1 MRRQFSCA
9 LSLLS
14 LLSLVLGAPL
24 AVAQTLD
31 PQIRLSTNNVRFH
44 TFGTELGLSQATARA
59 IVEDQFGMLWVGT
72 QDGLNRFD
80 GYEFNSFFRSNDGV
94 DTLADNHILALA
106 ADHARQGIWIGTQSR
121 GLNFLDQKSERFS
134 TQFAPELAQLC
145 KQIRRIAL
153 GPDGNLWLVCNAGLF
168 LFNPSTNQI
177 VSRFANPSL
186 TDVVLSPGGA
196 LAIGADGVLEVQQD
210 QLRPWLGGAW
220 PHEAAQ
226 VASFD
231 AAGHLWV
238 GLSSNG
244 LLRFDRERRLI
255 EHFQAAPRPSVC
267 ERQNACTLHQASLPG
282 NEIRALL
289 KTHNDEIWVSTTT
302 GTALMAGAS
311 GEFVSLLHDPADP
324 ATLPADRAHALF
336 EDSQNR
342 IWVGTWRAGAAAHD
356 PRTRGV
362 FWLRERHKSNI
373 GQSTTRHSLPASPVR
388 AIWQERDGSV
398 WLGVLEGGGLVHYD
412 FRRGV
417 IKHYLHQP
425 DDPRSLSNNAVQA
438 ILRTRQGTLWVATQG
453 GGLNR
458 LDDDDRFTRFDSRK
472 AEPYRLDSDV
482 FVTLFED
489 RDGSLWAGTE
499 DKGLLWKCAECD
511 RFVLWRNADGSVMP
525 NTINTVHRS
534 RDGVLW
540 LGAQSQGLYALNTES
555 GEMRHFSANE
565 RDKNALSHDSV
576 TSIYEAADGALWLGT
591 QGGGI
596 NEIHTSGNVFSETVR
611 FTSYSKLNGLNADAI
626 GAILDDA
633 QGNLWVSTTAGIS
646 RIDRTSKRFR
656 RLGEIEGFDRSGY
669 YIGASAKDASGK
681 LMFGGLNGLIR
692 FDPFDL
698 DEQRPPRKP
707 VFTGMRLANVRLQ
720 LQWQEPKSPL
730 TVGVGFSPPIV
741 FNHHQ
746 NMWTVEFSAL
756 AFGHAR
762 ASNYEFRLKG
772 LDEQWLS
779 TPDGLRSATF
789 TNIAPG
795 NYTFEVRSVSDELR
809 SELASLRIKVLP
821 PPWWSL
827 PAQISYLLVGT
838 GVIGW
843 VILGARR
850 RSRERRSNAEK
861 IRSSETRLK
870 HALWGSRDELWD
882 LDLRTGRVFSVN
894 PLPDLRHKNVETFGP
909 MNLDAIILVA
919 HPRDRERL
927 RLALHSHIYEQV
939 EYFEA
944 AFRMRTIDH
953 DWAWVMAR
961 GRAVERDEQGVAVRL
976 TGTLRDISDVKAV
989 EDELRSVNEQLEDRV
1004 EQRTHDLS
1012 VSNSQLSKALDE
1024 LKSTQRQLVDSEKMA
1039 SLGNLVA
1046 GVAHEINTPLGI
1058 GVTAASHL
1066 RQETE
1071 RLSHQLHHNTLS
1083 KSDLEQ
1089 YTQAAVEASD
1099 LVLKNLDRA
1108 SKLVRSFKQVAVDQ
1122 GSEERRVIVLRSY
1135 VDEVLFALKP
1145 TLRRT
1150 AHVINVEIPNEL
1162 SLETYPGA
1170 ISQILF
1176 NLVTNSLTHAFP
1188 GQMTGEITIQAQL
1201 VGIDGA
1207 GKAAA
1212 GQILRLKYSDN
1223 GIGMSAE
1230 VTRRI
1235 FEPFFTTKRGS
1246 GGSGLGMHVVY
1257 NLVTQL
1263 LGGSI
1268 RCESEEQKG
1277 THIEIYLPLS
1287 KS

>member
-1 MRRQFSCA
+1 MRCQFSRV
-9 LSLLS
+9 LSLLCLIS
-14 LLSLVLGAPL
+14 LALAAPIGRS
-24 AVAQTLD
+24 AVAQALETQPLET
-31 PQIRLSTNNVRFH
+31 QARLSTNNVRFH

-80 GYEFNSFFRSNDGV
+80 GYEFNSFFRDNDGI
-94 DTLADNHILALA
+94 DSIADNHILALA
-106 ADHARQGIWIGTQSR
+106 ADHPREGIWIGTQSR
-121 GLNFLDQKSERFS
+121 GLNFLDLRSERFRS
-134 TQFAPELAQLC
+134 QFTPELARQC
-145 KQIRRIAL
+145 KQIRRIVL
-153 GPDGNLWLVCNAGLF
+153 SSTGTLWLVCNVGL
-168 LFNPSTNQI
+168 LHYDPKTDAIISSSADPTL
-177 VSRFANPSL
+177 S
-186 TDVVLSPGGA
+186 DVVLGQQGQV
-196 LAIGADGVLEVQQD
+196 LAIGVNGVFAVNNG
-210 QLRPWLGGAW
+210 QLQPWLGKPW
-220 PHEAAQ
+220 PHDAAQ

-231 AAGHLWV
+231 ATGHLWV
-238 GLSSNG
+238 GLNANG
-244 LLRFDRERRLI
+244 LLRFDVERQLI
-255 EHFQAAPRPSVC
+255 EHFFAGPRRSLC
-267 ERQNACTLHQASLPG
+267 ESKTGCTVHTESLPG

-302 GTALMAGAS
+302 GTALMTGGS

-362 FWLRERHKSNI
+362 FWLRERHKSNL
-373 GQSTTRHSLPASPVR
+373 GKTVAQHSLPSSPVR

-412 FRRGV
+412 FRLGV
-417 IKHYLHQP
+417 IKHYQHEL

-438 ILRTRQGTLWVATQG
+438 ILRTRAGVLWVATQG

-458 LDDDDRFTRFDSRK
+458 LDSDDQFTRFDTLQAPPFK
-472 AEPYRLDSDV
+472 LDSDA

-499 DKGLLWKCAECD
+499 DKGLLWKCADCAQFARWQGNGEM
-511 RFVLWRNADGSVMP
+511 AMP
-525 NTINTVHRS
+525 ATVNTVHRS
-534 RDGVLW
+534 SDGVLW
-540 LGAQSQGLYALNTES
+540 LGAQSQGLYALNTET
-555 GEMRHFSANE
+555 GAMRHFSANE

-576 TSIYEAADGALWLGT
+576 TSIYEASDGALWLGT

-596 NEIHTSGNVFSETVR
+596 NEVHTEGDVFTGPVR
-611 FTSYSKLNGLNADAI
+611 FSSYTKANGLNADAI

-646 RIDRTSKRFR
+646 KLDRQTKRFR

-669 YIGASAKDASGK
+669 YIGSSGKDASGK

-698 DEQRPPRKP
+698 GDQLAPRKP
-707 VFTGMRLANVRLQ
+707 VFTGMRLANLRLK
-720 LQWQEPKSPL
+720 LQWQDKNSPL
-730 TVGVGFSPPIV
+730 SQSVGFSPPIA
-741 FNHHQ
+741 FNHQQ
-746 NMWTVEFSAL
+746 NMWTIEFSAL

-762 ASNYEFRLKG
+762 ASDYEFRLKG
-772 LDEQWLS
+772 LDDQWVS

-795 NYTFEVRSVSDELR
+795 NYEFEVRSVSAELR
-809 SELASLRIKVLP
+809 SDVAALRIKVLP
-821 PPWWSL
+821 PPWWSWW
-827 PAQISYLLVGT
+827 AQLSYFLIAAAGTTWLVLGT
-838 GVIGW
+838 
-843 VILGARR
+843 RR
-850 RSRERRSNAEK
+850 RSRERRSSAEK
-861 IRSSETRLK
+861 VRSSETRLK

-882 LDLRTGRVFSVN
+882 LDLRTGRVVSVN
-894 PLPDLRHKNVETFGP
+894 PLPDLQHKNVDAVGP
-909 MNLDAIILVA
+909 MSLDAIILVA
-919 HPRDRERL
+919 HPGDRERL

-944 AFRMRTIDH
+944 AFRMRTIDR

-961 GRAVERDEQGVAVRL
+961 GRAVERDAQGVAVRL

-1012 VSNSQLSKALDE
+1012 LSNSTLSKTLEE
-1024 LKSTQRQLVDSEKMA
+1024 LKNTQRQLVDSEKMA

-1071 RLSHQLHHNTLS
+1071 RLSHHLHHNTLS
-1083 KSDLEQ
+1083 KAELEQ

-1122 GSEERRVIVLRSY
+1122 GSEEKRTIILRNY

-1150 AHVINVEIPNEL
+1150 AHVINVEIPGDL
-1162 SLETYPGA
+1162 SIETYPGA

-1188 GQMTGEITIQAQL
+1188 GQMTGEIRINAKTHGNSL
-1201 VGIDGA
+1201 N
-1207 GKAAA
+1207 
-1212 GQILRLKYSDN
+1212 LSYSDN
-1223 GIGMSAE
+1223 GIGMTAE
-1230 VTRRI
+1230 VARRI

-1263 LGGSI
+1263 LGGTI
-1268 RCESEEQKG
+1268 RCESEENRG
-1277 THIEIYLPLS
+1277 TRIEIDVPLS

>member
-1 MRRQFSCA
+1 MKCQLSHVF
-9 LSLLS
+9 SLLS
-14 LLSLVLGAPL
+14 LLSLALGTPV
-24 AVAQTLD
+24 AVAQALD
-31 PQIRLSTNNVRFH
+31 TQNRLSTNNVRFH

-80 GYEFNSFFRSNDGV
+80 GYEFNSYFRSDDGT
-94 DTLADNHILALA
+94 DSIGDNHILALA
-106 ADHARQGIWIGTQSR
+106 ADHARQGLWIGTQSR
-121 GLNFLDQKSERFS
+121 GLNFLDLQSERFR
-134 TQFAPELAQLC
+134 TKFVPELAHQC
-145 KQIRRIAL
+145 KQIRRIVLSAK
-153 GPDGNLWLVCNAGLF
+153 GELWLVCNFGL
-168 LFNPSTNQI
+168 LHYDPVADAVLS
-177 VSRFANPSL
+177 SFANPSL
-186 TDVVLSPGGA
+186 SDVVLGQQGQV
-196 LAIGADGVLEVQQD
+196 LAIGVDGVFEVKD
-210 QLRPWLGGAW
+210 GQLQPWLATAW
-220 PHEAAQ
+220 PYDAAQ
-226 VASFD
+226 VAILD
-231 AAGHLWV
+231 TTGHLWV
-238 GLSSNG
+238 GLVANG
-244 LLRFDRERRLI
+244 LLRFDAQRRLI
-255 EHFQAAPRPSVC
+255 EHFQATPRNSLCSGRPDC
-267 ERQNACTLHQASLPG
+267 RLHVSSLPG
-282 NEIRALL
+282 NEVRALL

-342 IWVGTWRAGAAAHD
+342 IWVGTWRSGAAAHD

-362 FWLRERHKSNI
+362 FWLRERHTGNKANS
-373 GQSTTRHSLPASPVR
+373 QAQYSLPASPVR
-388 AIWQERDGSV
+388 AILQERDGSV

-412 FRRGV
+412 FRLGV
-417 IKHYLHQP
+417 IKHYQHHAH
-425 DDPRSLSNNAVQA
+425 DPRSLSNNAVQA
-438 ILRTRQGTLWVATQG
+438 ILRTRTGQLWVATQG

-458 LDDDDRFTRFDSRK
+458 LDGDGLFTRFDSHQ
-472 AEPYRLDSDV
+472 AEPYRLDSDA

-499 DKGLLWKCAECD
+499 DKGVLWKCASCES
-511 RFVLWRNADGSVMP
+511 FVLWRSKNSSPMP
-525 NTINTVHRS
+525 ATVNTIHRS
-534 RDGVLW
+534 RDGALW

-555 GEMRHFSANE
+555 GTIRHFAANE
-565 RDKNALSHDSV
+565 LDKTALSHDSV
-576 TSIYEAADGALWLGT
+576 TSIYEASDGGLWLGT

-596 NEIHTSGNVFSETVR
+596 NEVHPTGDVFTDPVT
-611 FTSYSKLNGLNADAI
+611 FTSYTKADGLNADAI

-646 RIDRTSKRFR
+646 RLDRETKRFR

-669 YIGASAKDASGK
+669 YIGSSAKDASGK

-698 DEQRPPRKP
+698 GDQSAPRKP
-707 VFTGMRLANVRLQ
+707 VFTGMRLANVPLK
-720 LQWQEPKSPL
+720 LQWQDPKSPL
-730 TVGVGFSPPIV
+730 SQGVGFRPPIA
-741 FNHHQ
+741 FSHHQ
-746 NMWTVEFSAL
+746 NMWTIEFSAL

-762 ASNYEFRLKG
+762 ASDYEFRLKG
-772 LDEQWLS
+772 LDDQWLS

-795 NYTFEVRSVSDELR
+795 NYEFEVRSVAAELR
-809 SELASLRIKVLP
+809 SEIASLRIKVLP
-821 PPWWSL
+821 APWWSWW
-827 PAQISYLLVGT
+827 AKISYFLIGAGL
-838 GVIGW
+838 IGW
-843 VILGARR
+843 AILSTQR
-850 RSRERRSNAEK
+850 RSNERRSNAEK
-861 IRSSETRLK
+861 IRSSEARLK

-882 LDLRTGRVFSVN
+882 LDLRTGRVVSLN
-894 PLPDLRHKNVETFGP
+894 PLPDLRHKNVDQFGP
-909 MNLDAIILVA
+909 MSLDAIILVA

-944 AFRMRTIDH
+944 AFRMRTVDH

-961 GRAVERDEQGVAVRL
+961 GRAIERDEQGVAVRL

-1012 VSNSQLSKALDE
+1012 VSNTQLSTTLEE
-1024 LKSTQRQLVDSEKMA
+1024 LKNTQRQLVDSEKMA

-1071 RLSHQLHHNTLS
+1071 RLSHQLNNNTLS

-1089 YTQAAVEASD
+1089 YTQTAVEASD

-1122 GSEERRVIVLRSY
+1122 GSEERRTIILRNY

-1150 AHVINVEIPNEL
+1150 AHVIHVEIPHEL
-1162 SLETYPGA
+1162 SMETYPGA

-1188 GQMTGEITIQAQL
+1188 AHTTGEITI
-1201 VGIDGA
+1201 
-1207 GKAAA
+1207 KAWAE
-1212 GQILRLKYSDN
+1212 GSRLHLSYADN
-1223 GIGMSAE
+1223 GIGMSSDVA
-1230 VTRRI
+1230 RRI

-1263 LGGSI
+1263 LGGTI
-1268 RCESEEQKG
+1268 RCESEENRG
-1277 THIEIYLPLS
+1277 TQIDIDIPLS
-1287 KS
+1287 KT